1 MWHFVYKTTNLV
13 IGRVYFGIHRSDDP
27 FFGSEMYFDGY
38 IGDTNEMNNDLKQF
52 GRKAFLVQGIESFS
66 DRARAEVRLSQFL
79 GSNLPPNSYHTN
91 ARSESHKGLQ
101 NALGTVRSEEFKQ
114 AVSERI
120 KGENNPFYGQKHTDN
135 TKEKLKQHRASIM
148 WINNGIIEK
157 QIPKSDNIP
166 EQWCKGRLKPN
177 STMKVTV
184 TKVKKDE
191 GNQEVSPP
199 VTS

>member
-1 MWHFVYKTTNLV
+1 MWYIAFKTTNLV
-13 IGRVYFGIHRSDDP
+13 NGRVYYGIHRTMDP
-27 FFGSEMYFDGY
+27 FFGSESYFDGY
-38 IGDTNEMNNDLKQF
+38 IGDTNDMNKDLKQF
-52 GRKAFLVQGIESFS
+52 GRKAFLVEGIEAFPER
-66 DRARAEVRLSQFL
+66 DGAERRIAPMLA
-79 GSNLPPNSYHTN
+79 NPPPNCYHTN

-135 TKEKLKQHRASIM
+135 TKQKLKQHRASIM
-148 WINNGIIEK
+148 WVNNGIIEK

-184 TKVKKDE
+184 TKAKKDE

-199 VTS
+199 VST